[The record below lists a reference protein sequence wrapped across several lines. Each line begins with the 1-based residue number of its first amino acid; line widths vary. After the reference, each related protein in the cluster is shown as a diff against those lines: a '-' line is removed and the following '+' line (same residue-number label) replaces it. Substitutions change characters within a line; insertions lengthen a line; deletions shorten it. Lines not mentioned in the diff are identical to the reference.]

1 MNCDIAAW
9 TNGIAVT
16 PWTTAGSTVAKIWN
30 CTIGPCEGYAANTN
44 GIVLNAGTVVC
55 GGIQIQNNA
64 LQGNTTAIT
73 NNATAPTA
81 TTAGNF
87 RISGNA
93 GYNPHGAVTTP
104 TIASATTFTNTTML
118 PVTVYLKSGTTAPTV
133 LVINGV
139 TSTVLP
145 LISQI
150 VSVPLEPGGTISF
163 TCTVAPTW
171 QWVGN

>member
-1 MNCDIAAW
+1 LDVVRITLPD
-9 TNGIAVT
+9 TNGRVGVNRYRVT
-16 PWTTAGSTVAKIWN
+16 AFTP
-30 CTIGPCEGYAANTN
+30 PPH
-44 GIVLNAGTVVC
+44 LH
-55 GGIQIQNNA
+55 
-64 LQGNTTAIT
+64 
-73 NNATAPTA
+73 P
-81 TTAGNF
+81 
-87 RISGNA
+87 GNA

-104 TIASATTFTNTTML
+104 TIARATLFTNTTML

-133 LVINGV
+133 LIINGV

-150 VSVPLEPGGTISF
+150 VSVPLESGGSIQF